1 MRQILTWKNKVWL
14 SAEGITLPYDRTRN
28 CAKLCAQYYGPY
40 KIVEQI
46 SPVSYRLALPE
57 GCKFHDVFH
66 VMRLKSAHEN
76 TFKHRK
82 PKKLPAVRD
91 KYYEVDKILSDR
103 VKYGHKEFH
112 ISWNIKWYSRY
123 ESSRLRGEDQKCPK
137 KIQKYLETKAL

>member
-1 MRQILTWKNKVWL
+1 MILN
-14 SAEGITLPYDRTRN
+14 YN
-28 CAKLCAQYYGPY
+28 CAFSLSLQLVHGPY

-103 VKYGHKEFH
+103 VKYGHKEFL
-112 ISWNIKWYSRY
+112 ISWKGYSVY
-123 ESSRLRGEDQKCPK
+123 ESSWLREEDLKCPK
-137 KIQKYLETKAL
+137 KIQEYLETKAL

>member
-1 MRQILTWKNKVWL
+1 MRQKKGALIEYVLVPPFRKTKRHTQIHIHV
-14 SAEGITLPYDRTRN
+14 R
-28 CAKLCAQYYGPY
+28 AQYYGPY

-46 SPVSYRLALPE
+46 TPVSYRLALPE

-103 VKYGHKEFH
+103 VKYGHKEFL
-112 ISWNIKWYSRY
+112 ISWKGYSMY
-123 ESSRLRGEDQKCPK
+123 ESSWLREKELKCPK
-137 KIQKYLETKAL
+137 KIQEYLETKAL